1 MAARNTP
8 SRGSKPDKLMRDALR
23 VALHRE
29 AVDADGKP
37 TKRLN
42 IIADRLVEAA
52 MDGDMTAIREIFDRI
67 DGKVVPAVDANEPRG
82 DVTYLINTGIVRP
95 GDGPHGIML
104 DGQGRLIEGERAEA
118 EDAEVV
124 EFASRSIDRARPAY
138 GRFPEARPRK
148 CIFVGTTN
156 DDKYLRDRTGN
167 RRFCPVKTGKIDL
180 EALARDRDQLWA
192 EAAHYEAKGEPLVI
206 PETLWPA
213 AAAEQNKRL
222 EDDPWQDKLAEIK
235 GTVADGKERERLW
248 KQMVEIYPPYL
259 DYQKATDRKI
269 PVVVL
274 DPTP

>member
-29 AVDADGKP
+29 AIAADGKP

-104 DGQGRLIEGERAEA
+104 DGQGRYIEGERVEA

-124 EFASRSIDRARPAY
+124 E
-138 GRFPEARPRK
+138 G
-148 CIFVGTTN
+148 
-156 DDKYLRDRTGN
+156 
-167 RRFCPVKTGKIDL
+167 
-180 EALARDRDQLWA
+180 
-192 EAAHYEAKGEPLVI
+192 
-206 PETLWPA
+206 
-213 AAAEQNKRL
+213 
-222 EDDPWQDKLAEIK
+222 
-235 GTVADGKERERLW
+235 
-248 KQMVEIYPPYL
+248 
-259 DYQKATDRKI
+259 
-269 PVVVL
+269 
-274 DPTP
+274 